1 MTHEEFLEKQ
11 WQNYQAVCNMKGM
24 DAGTKEDYIK
34 RQTPT
39 YYKPDVLLE
48 KTLKSPCLSVKTP
61 LFKAE
66 ENITIPRRV
75 LNKMLEE
82 AAKRGYELGIQEST

>member
-1 MTHEEFLEKQ
+1 MTHEKFLEKQ
-11 WQNYQAVCNMKGM
+11 WQNYQTICNMKGM

-48 KTLKSPCLSVKTP
+48 KTPKSPCLSVKTP
-61 LFKAE
+61 ILKAE
-66 ENITIPRRV
+66 ENITLSRRE
-75 LNKMLEE
+75 LKRMLEE
-82 AAKRGYELGIQEST
+82 VALRAYELGIKESA